1 MSRGSKA
8 PSRKHDY
15 GAGQQHL
22 DDQQRLFQHQVRTP
36 FSNLLGVRP
45 ESKGCGKKAERG
57 AFRKGRIPQGGTMT
71 MPTVT
76 PDKFDAVLFDLDG
89 VITATAR
96 IHASAWKQAFD
107 EILQKRAGDGSFEP
121 FDKQSDYEDYV
132 DGKPRYDGT
141 QSFLE
146 SRHIDMPAGSPDD
159 PPGKA
164 TVWGIANR
172 KNELFEEALKEE
184 RVDVFKGTVD
194 WVSELRRS
202 GLRTAVVS
210 SSSHCKDILQ
220 NAGISS
226 LFDARMDGE
235 IADRLN
241 LEGKPAP
248 DTYLKAAEMLGVEA
262 RRAVV
267 VEDALAGV
275 EAGRSGGF
283 GLVIGVD
290 RKHDADLL
298 RAHGA
303 DIVVSDLKEMLSR

>member
-1 MSRGSKA
+1 
-8 PSRKHDY
+8 
-15 GAGQQHL
+15 
-22 DDQQRLFQHQVRTP
+22 
-36 FSNLLGVRP
+36 
-45 ESKGCGKKAERG
+45 
-57 AFRKGRIPQGGTMT
+57 

-107 EILQKRAGDGSFEP
+107 EILKKRAGGESFRP

-132 DGKPRYDGT
+132 DGKPRYDGA

-146 SRHIDMPAGSPDD
+146 SRHVDVPRGTPDD
-159 PPGKA
+159 APDKE

-172 KNELFEEALKEE
+172 KNKLFEEALKREH
-184 RVDVFKGTVD
+184 VDVFEGTVD
-194 WVSELRRS
+194 WVRHLRRA
-202 GLRTAVVS
+202 GIKTAVVS
-210 SSSHCKDILQ
+210 SSSHCEAIVQ
-220 NAGISS
+220 NAGISN
-226 LFDARMDGE
+226 LFDARMDGD
-235 IADRLN
+235 IAVRMK

-248 DTYLKAAEMLGVEA
+248 DTYLKAAEMLGVDA
-262 RRAVV
+262 KRAVV

-290 RKHDADLL
+290 RKHDADAL
-298 RAHGA
+298 RENGA

>member
-1 MSRGSKA
+1 
-8 PSRKHDY
+8 
-15 GAGQQHL
+15 
-22 DDQQRLFQHQVRTP
+22 
-36 FSNLLGVRP
+36 
-45 ESKGCGKKAERG
+45 
-57 AFRKGRIPQGGTMT
+57 MT

-107 EILQKRAGDGSFEP
+107 EILKKRAAGESFKP

-132 DGKPRYDGT
+132 DGKPRHDGAR
-141 QSFLE
+141 SFLE
-146 SRHIDMPAGSPDD
+146 SRRIDLPAGTPDD
-159 PPGKA
+159 PPDKE

-172 KNELFEEALKEE
+172 KNQLFEEALKKE
-184 RVDVFKGTVD
+184 RVDVFEGTVA
-194 WVSELRRS
+194 WIRQLRQARIK
-202 GLRTAVVS
+202 TAVVS
-210 SSSHCKDILQ
+210 SSSHCKATLR
-220 NAGISS
+220 NAGISN
-226 LFDARMDGE
+226 LFDALVDAN

-248 DTYLKAAEMLGVEA
+248 DTYLKAAEMLGVDAE
-262 RRAVV
+262 RAVV

-275 EAGRSGGF
+275 EAGRRGGF

-303 DIVVSDLKEMLSR
+303 DVVVSDLKEMLSR